1 MKDKETLAYSIFIA
15 LEQADILDPA
25 HEYSP
30 SWLYDEAKPVIMKC
44 LNQYYEDSNSSDITD
59 KDIESVDSAKQ
70 LLSDAIDTVTV
81 DRKEDYGE
89 AEDFFSDIAG
99 LWSVILHEDV
109 SSKEVAL
116 CMIALKI
123 ARCNNGNY
131 KRDSWLDIAG
141 YAALGSQL

>member
-1 MKDKETLAYSIFIA
+1 MKNEEKLAYSIFMA

-30 SWLYDEAKPVIMKC
+30 SYLYDKAKPVIIKC
-44 LNQYYEDSNSSDITD
+44 LNQHDEDSNSADTID
-59 KDIESVDSAKQ
+59 KDTDSAKQ

-81 DRKEDYGE
+81 DRKEDYVE
-89 AEDFFSDIAG
+89 AEDSFNDIAR
-99 LWSVILHEDV
+99 LWSVILHKDI

>member
-1 MKDKETLAYSIFIA
+1 MKDKEKLAYLIFMA

-30 SWLYDEAKPVIMKC
+30 SYLYDKAKPVIMKH
-44 LNQYYEDSNSSDITD
+44 LNQYDEDSNSSDITG
-59 KDIESVDSAKQ
+59 KDTESVDSAKQ

-81 DRKEDYGE
+81 DRQEDYGE
-89 AEDFFSDIAG
+89 AEDSFNDIAG
-99 LWSVILHEDV
+99 LWSVILHKDI

-123 ARCNNGNY
+123 ARCNNGDY

>member
-1 MKDKETLAYSIFIA
+1 MKDKEKLAYAIFIA
-15 LEQADILDPA
+15 LEQADIIDSA

-30 SWLYDEAKPVIMKC
+30 SYLYDKAKPVIIKC
-44 LNQYYEDSNSSDITD
+44 LNQHDEDSNSADTIDTTD
-59 KDIESVDSAKQ
+59 KDTDSAKQ

-81 DRKEDYGE
+81 DRQKDYGE
-89 AEDFFSDIAG
+89 AEDSFSDIAR

-123 ARCNNGNY
+123 ARCNNGDY

>member
-1 MKDKETLAYSIFIA
+1 MKNEEKLAYSIFMA

-30 SWLYDEAKPVIMKC
+30 SYLYDKAKPVIIKC
-44 LNQYYEDSNSSDITD
+44 LNQHDEDSVSSDTADTTD
-59 KDIESVDSAKQ
+59 KDTDSAKQ
-70 LLSDAIDTVTV
+70 LLSDAIDTVAV

-89 AEDFFSDIAG
+89 AEDSFNDIAR
-99 LWSVILHEDV
+99 LWSVILHQDV
-109 SSKEVAL
+109 SSKDVAL

-123 ARCNNGNY
+123 ARCNNGDY